1 MLGLSSKILLC
12 SLKTMLTQC
21 PQIIIMTL
29 CVESLNM
36 ATNIESVWVFL
47 FPESLQWTALED
59 YMMKLHYCN
68 FYAHGYF
75 YFARIM
81 LQGPI
86 MWNYAGIN
94 LRRMKMYYKS
104 IHYLASDF
112 RQFVCI
118 SPHQSLQER
127 QLHCVS
133 PPSDWSHVFCSI
145 PILWHLLDTW
155 LGGWLPVKP

>member
-59 YMMKLHYCN
+59 YMMKLHYWIFMLMGTSILPALCSKVLLCE
-68 FYAHGYF
+68 
-75 YFARIM
+75 IM
-81 LQGPI
+81 L
-86 MWNYAGIN
+86 A
-94 LRRMKMYYKS
+94 S
-104 IHYLASDF
+104 IWEEWKCTTRAYTILASDS

-145 PILWHLLDTW
+145 PILWHLLDT
-155 LGGWLPVKP
+155 